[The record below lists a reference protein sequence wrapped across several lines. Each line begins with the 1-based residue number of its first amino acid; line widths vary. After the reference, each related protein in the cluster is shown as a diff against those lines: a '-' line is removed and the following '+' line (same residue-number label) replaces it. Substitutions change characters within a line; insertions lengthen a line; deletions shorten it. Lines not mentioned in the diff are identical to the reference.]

1 MKDLINGRC
10 GWAGTDELYVKYHDE
25 EWGRPVTDD
34 KILFEFLVL
43 ESAQAGLSW
52 LSILKRREG
61 YRQAFYDFDARK
73 VSQITPEEIDRLM
86 QFDGIIK
93 NRRKIES
100 TVHNAHLFR
109 TVQKEFGSFYAY
121 LSSFFSSKTPLV
133 HHFKTL
139 AEVPVTSPEALAI
152 SKDMQKRG
160 FRFFGPVIC
169 YAFLQATG
177 FVNDHLEGCL
187 CRKNTAEENDE

>member
-1 MKDLINGRC
+1 
-10 GWAGTDELYVKYHDE
+10 
-25 EWGRPVTDD
+25 
-34 KILFEFLVL
+34 
-43 ESAQAGLSW
+43 
-52 LSILKRREG
+52 
-61 YRQAFYDFDARK
+61 
-73 VSQITPEEIDRLM
+73 M
-86 QFDGIIK
+86 QFDGIVK

-100 TVHNAHLFR
+100 TIRNAHLFR

-139 AEVPVTSPEALAI
+139 EEVPTTSPEALAI